1 MKDTQL
7 YEQLL
12 GLSKPWSVSRVEL
25 ELERNRITVHVQCDR
40 GVVWGDPETGC
51 DRAHVH
57 GWVQR
62 EWRHLDTCQFET
74 RIVAEVPRLKYKSGR
89 VEDAAVPW
97 AERYSRITLMMEAF
111 VVRLLQAASNISRVA
126 SLIKLDWHTVN
137 DVIARAVERGLARR
151 SQEPVRNLGLDEKSF
166 ARGHNYASVLT
177 DVDHSRVWEVT
188 PGRKLEDAQRVLCSL
203 SPEQRA
209 GVRAIAMDMW
219 PAYMSAA
226 STMLV
231 NADIV
236 HDKFH
241 VSKYLNDAVDQVR
254 RAEHKRLRTEG
265 ESPLTG
271 TKYNWL
277 RSLPDKRCAEA
288 VAFRHLY
295 QANLKTSRAW
305 SLKES
310 FAAFWDYR
318 YPKSAENF
326 FDAWTTRAM
335 RSRIDPI
342 KSVTKMLRRHRD
354 GLINY
359 TKHRITN
366 AAAEGFNSIIQTIKA
381 NARGFRS
388 FDNFRTRILFF
399 CGKLDLMPASVR
411 SH

>member
-1 MKDTQL
+1 VKDTQL

-12 GLSKPWSVSRVEL
+12 GLSAPWSVSGVEVD
-25 ELERNRITVHVQCDR
+25 LERNRITVHVQCDR

-74 RIVAEVPRLKYKSGR
+74 CIVAEVPRLKYKSGR

-111 VVRLLQAASNISRVA
+111 VVRLLQAAANISRVA
-126 SLIKLDWHTVN
+126 SLIRLDWHTVN
-137 DVIARAVERGLARR
+137 AVIARAVERGLAGRA
-151 SQEPVRNLGLDEKSF
+151 QEPVRNLGLDEKSF

-177 DVDHSRVWEVT
+177 DVDRSRVLEVT
-188 PGRKLEDAQRVLCSL
+188 PGRKLEDAQRVLGSL

-226 STMLV
+226 GTMLV

-254 RAEHKRLRTEG
+254 RAEHKRLRAQG
-265 ESPLTG
+265 DSSLTG
-271 TKYNWL
+271 TKYDWL

-310 FAAFWDYR
+310 FAAFWEYR

-335 RSRIDPI
+335 RSRIEPV
-342 KSVTKMLRRHRD
+342 KTVTKMLRRHRD

-388 FDNFRTRILFF
+388 FDNFRIRILFF
-399 CGKLDLMPASVR
+399 CGKLDLMPVSGR